1 MKIKRFRGQ
10 ELNLE
15 TMEYSSSERF
25 DMFYGGGH
33 SKGSPAPTPQP
44 LIAPSAPI
52 EEAGVEIGDDK
63 DKKKVS
69 GKSTLKVPL
78 AKAEN
83 VGLNTGA

>member
-1 MKIKRFRGQ
+1 MKINRFRGQ

-15 TMEYSSSERF
+15 TMEYSASERF
-25 DMFYGGGH
+25 DMFYGGG
-33 SKGSPAPTPQP
+33 SKAPDVPAPQP
-44 LIAPSAPI
+44 LIAPSAPV
-52 EEAGVEIGDDK
+52 EEAGVEIGDEG

-83 VGLNTGA
+83 VGLNTGM